1 MPQTILF
8 LLVVAL
14 SGVYASRWTLRLA
27 PLGSELPL
35 KTVGATALGALVA
48 GAFFAAFALPEALVT
63 VALVLVPLYIFG
75 PLALIALA
83 RARRYDG
90 AFALANALYW
100 TPGGRE
106 AVRRLLAQ
114 VALQRG
120 DAEAALT
127 LLPERAESDL
137 LRAQAYAQQGRWH
150 DLLELTP
157 PETGDNAFLAHAA
170 RAQAYTELG
179 ETNLAE
185 HELSVMEQRWE
196 RQGQGPLGYRAVTLT
211 KARLAAARGDFEG
224 TRMLLQEP
232 LPGVPPYT
240 VLSILAGAAERS
252 GRLEAAAKLY
262 AQAYRVAPEGQR
274 ASLAEKLTHY
284 GQPLPTLARE
294 RSWSVATFALMAVIA
309 LCYGAQL
316 WLDGRYSGSGGT
328 LTGAFLHNLP
338 QIPEA
343 NAPWRFLSYGFVHGN
358 LVHIGF
364 NLWVLFDIGR
374 LYEARRDWG
383 NLLAAFVV
391 GTVLGAYFTTIA
403 TAGGVPLVG
412 ASGGVLGVAGAL
424 LADTLRSPNAQDRL
438 LTRALLQWIVLIA
451 LFSLLPGVSL
461 WAHAGG
467 LVGGLLW
474 GFVRQGLPTSKRID
488 WVAGGLSVALIVY
501 ALANAGSWAVR
512 YL

>member
-14 SGVYASRWTLRLA
+14 SGVYASRWALRLA

-35 KTVGATALGALVA
+35 KTVSATALGALVV
-48 GAFFAAFALPEALVT
+48 GAFFAAFALPGAFVT

-75 PLALIALA
+75 PLVLIALA
-83 RARRYDG
+83 RAQRYNG
-90 AFALANALYW
+90 AFALANVLYW

-106 AVRRLLAQ
+106 AVGRLLAQ

-137 LRAQAYAQQGRWH
+137 LRTQAYAQQGRWH

-170 RAQAYTELG
+170 RAQAYIELG

-185 HELSVMEQRWE
+185 HELSMMEQRWQ

-211 KARLAAARGDFEG
+211 KARLTAARGDFEG
-224 TRMLLQEP
+224 TRTLLQEP
-232 LPGVPPYT
+232 LPGVPPFT
-240 VLSILAGAAERS
+240 VLNILAGAAERS

-262 AQAYRVAPEGQR
+262 TQAYRVAPEGQR
-274 ASLAEKLTHY
+274 ARLAEKLTHY
-284 GQPLPTLARE
+284 GQPLPTLVRE
-294 RSWSVATFALMAVIA
+294 RSRSVTTLMLMAVVA
-309 LCYGAQL
+309 VCYGVQL
-316 WLDGRYSGSGGT
+316 WLDQNYTAGGIRT
-328 LTGAFLHNLP
+328 AAFLHNVP
-338 QIPEA
+338 GVPEA
-343 NAPWRFLSYGFVHGN
+343 NALWRFLSYGFVHGN

-391 GTVLGAYFTTIA
+391 GTILGAYFTTVA

-461 WAHAGG
+461 WGHAGG

-474 GFVRQGLPTSKRID
+474 GFVRQGLPASKRID
-488 WVAGGLSVALIVY
+488 WFAGGLSIVLIVY
-501 ALANAGSWAVR
+501 ALVSAGSWAVR

>member
-14 SGVYASRWTLRLA
+14 SGVYASRWMLRLA
-27 PLGSELPL
+27 PLGNELPL
-35 KTVGATALGALVA
+35 KTVAATALGALVVA
-48 GAFFAAFALPEALVT
+48 AFFAVVSLPEALEVA
-63 VALVLVPLYIFG
+63 ALVLVPLYIFG

-83 RARRYDG
+83 RGRRYGG
-90 AFALANALYW
+90 ARGLANALYW
-100 TPGGRE
+100 TQGGRE
-106 AVRRLLAQ
+106 AVGRLLAQ

-120 DAEAALT
+120 DAEAALA

-137 LRAQAYAQQGRWH
+137 LRVQAYAQQGRWR

-157 PETGDNAFLAHAA
+157 PEGGDNAFLAHAA
-170 RAQAYTELG
+170 RAQAYLELG

-185 HELSVMEQRWE
+185 FELTTMEERWE
-196 RQGQGPLGYRAVTLT
+196 GQGQGPLGYRAVTLT
-211 KARLAAARGDFEG
+211 KARLAASRGNFEEAR
-224 TRMLLQEP
+224 TLLQEP
-232 LPGVPPYT
+232 LPGVPPYV
-240 VLSILAGAAERS
+240 VLGILALAAERS
-252 GRLEAAAKLY
+252 GRLEPASRLY
-262 AQAYRVAPEGQR
+262 AQAYQTAPEGQR
-274 ASLAEKLTHY
+274 TGLAGKLTSY
-284 GQPLPTLARE
+284 GQPLPKVARE
-294 RSWSVATFALMAVIA
+294 KPRRRVTFALMAVIA
-309 LCYGAQL
+309 LCYGVQL
-316 WLDGRYSGSGGT
+316 WLDQNYTAGGIRT
-328 LTGAFLHNLP
+328 AAFLHNVP
-338 QIPEA
+338 GVPEA
-343 NAPWRFLSYGFVHGN
+343 DALWRYLSYGFVHGN

-374 LYEARRDWG
+374 LYEARRDPG

-391 GTVLGAYFTTIA
+391 GTILGAYFTTIA

-424 LADTLRSPNAQDRL
+424 LADTLRSQGAQDRL

-461 WAHAGG
+461 WGHAGG

-474 GFVRQGLPTSKRID
+474 GFVRQGLPASKRID

-501 ALANAGSWAVR
+501 ALVSAGGWAVR